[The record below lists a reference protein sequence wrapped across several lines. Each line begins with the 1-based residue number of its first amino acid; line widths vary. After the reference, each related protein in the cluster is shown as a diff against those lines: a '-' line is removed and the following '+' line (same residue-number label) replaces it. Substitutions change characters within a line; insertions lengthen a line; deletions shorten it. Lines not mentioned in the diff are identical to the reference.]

1 MIVIQA
7 PGIPAAMF
15 EAGFTIGRSSAD
27 ERRHCDVTVDD
38 DYASAPHARFY
49 FRDGIWFVEDL
60 GSTNGTWLNW
70 QSIWEPGTR
79 VYGPAPLAKGDKLR
93 IGRTVLTVV
102 PD

>member
-60 GSTNGTWLNW
+60 GSQRDVAELAEHLGAGHPRLR
-70 QSIWEPGTR
+70 P
-79 VYGPAPLAKGDKLR
+79 GPARQRRQAQDRPHGPH
-93 IGRTVLTVV
+93 GRA
-102 PD
+102 